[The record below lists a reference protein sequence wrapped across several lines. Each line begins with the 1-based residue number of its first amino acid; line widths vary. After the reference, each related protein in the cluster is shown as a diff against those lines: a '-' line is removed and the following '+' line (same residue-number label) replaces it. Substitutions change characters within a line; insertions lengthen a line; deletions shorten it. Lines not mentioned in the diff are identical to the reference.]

1 MKQIEHINKN
11 QENVLEVFAQEFLD
25 YFDSVSSQACSKFT
39 NSLYLEFNKN
49 LLLGGK
55 VYEKNNT
62 IKNDEELQQEMLS
75 SFLIMVWFSLQ
86 LKYKDTTK
94 QLKYKDITE
103 YDFFRAYTKKLCSEP
118 NFFEEEIQSI
128 INKFVNHYEK
138 LKQKELR
145 HIITQELISHVSLI
159 LQWDIKFWNNQKNMD
174 PLNNIEKL
182 KKLKKQE
189 LGHIISQNIKSHISR
204 KAINILQWDINFL
217 NKKQNLVSLI
227 DLDSFPQGILDI
239 YNSWVIDNSD
249 FLSTVD
255 VITSWKYQLSTK
267 DMFVFLH
274 RKNKFLPDYNKYL
287 SWKLENMSD
296 INEIR
301 TDKVIQQE
309 GSTIYTYRDKIPVN
323 RDFYDELEYIFL
335 DENGIVDLSKLQIFL
350 QDVIDYKN
358 YQNHF
363 SPRTSISIDSLSS
376 QDIRNQVID
385 ILNQFYSQSEIISQ
399 IDFGHI
405 KVFEYEPSWDFSASI
420 EIYQGS
426 FIQVTKK
433 WDIYD
438 MQIYKDTFPIAQIA
452 FNKKNNIL
460 HQGES
465 HIIRELKKSLEL
477 YIKRQPNI
485 FDIENDTNNLF
496 SIFLQKSSTQLYYF
510 MQMLSKKNTDV
521 LDVAKSFKSSHH
533 DDFITHKVAPK
544 VDTLK
549 YEKFNHGEFIDT
561 IFDTK
566 LTRIKWINNLS
577 ELDDILYHL
586 HTVGHSEKTV
596 AKLHR
601 YTLSNKSQWDI
612 GLERMTQFKT
622 TIQQHTQ
629 TPESYK
635 NFKIRENQK
644 IIDDVL
650 NGTSSSFLNGMYL
663 HREKLLF
670 IFQHANQRVKDSYK
684 RRISDSIKKVKPAL
698 TNISDSN
705 KTYLVK
711 YLFSLIQD
719 LHDIWISYWANNIL
733 NYIWEAATQ
742 NTNNIYWLDRIIS
755 GLLSNHQLIINACQ
769 DCDKYLVNKNI
780 LQNIFI
786 TVWMY
791 YQDNIEFQAMK
802 LSLENISGKQK
813 WENELKKFIFSQL
826 DDINMLDQS
835 IQDDTK
841 AYTQIQD
848 NFKKLNSTL
857 IALKTVS
864 IDQEICN
871 DLKDL
876 VKILQS
882 HKNSNDEKWHRVT
895 RGEWKNKIIYN
906 QRNINKYFSLLS
918 KKYNL
923 TYSIHDCV
931 SLYDDVSQ
939 INIDFENIEDK
950 EKFIELIEVQKEYN
964 TYIWRNEKIEAM
976 KKIIERIEFII
987 MQFERQQQASTK
999 LSQSDKEFF
1008 IQSGIS
1014 YQYIDRLKYTSQ
1026 KTYISIYDYK
1036 NIFEEKWEDF
1046 FEIIENNIHKKELAS
1061 FLLDQAIKDKF
1072 NNKNVDIIQNL
1083 DNFIGLL
1090 SFMNW
1095 DLSKFDENMFDKIIF
1110 NNKNSILK
1118 RLKVLV
1124 YLIDN
1129 NLLTQQ
1135 VAEKYINNLADWI
1148 KFETTPTF
1156 KNNYYYFFKI
1166 YKNRK
1171 DFIGEIVNNIIN
1183 KHKNVMKHFDEIYE

>member
-11 QENVLEVFAQEFLD
+11 QENVLEIFAQEFLD

-75 SFLIMVWFSLQ
+75 SFLIMVWFSLK
-86 LKYKDTTK
+86 LKQKNKAQD
-94 QLKYKDITE
+94 
-103 YDFFRAYTKKLCSEP
+103 DFFGTYTQALCSNP
-118 NFFEEEIQSI
+118 SFFEKEIQLI
-128 INKFVNHYEK
+128 INKFVNYYKK
-138 LKQKELR
+138 LKQDELA
-145 HIITQELISHVSLI
+145 HI
-159 LQWDIKFWNNQKNMD
+159 K
-174 PLNNIEKL
+174 
-182 KKLKKQE
+182 
-189 LGHIISQNIKSHISR
+189 SQNIKSHISR

-385 ILNQFYSQSEIISQ
+385 ILNQFYAQSEIISQ

-496 SIFLQKSSTQLYYF
+496 PILLQKSSTQLYYF

-549 YEKFNHGEFIDT
+549 YEKLNHGEFIDA

-586 HTVGHSEKTV
+586 HTVGNSDKNL

-650 NGTSSSFLNGMYL
+650 NGTSSNFLNGMHV

-670 IFQHANQRVKDSYK
+670 IFQHSSQRVKDSYK
-684 RRISDSIKKVKPAL
+684 RRISDSIKKIKPAL

-719 LHDIWISYWANNIL
+719 LHEIWISYWANNIL
-733 NYIWEAATQ
+733 NYIWEAAAQ

-791 YQDNIEFQAMK
+791 YQDSIEFQAMK

-864 IDQEICN
+864 IDQEISN
-871 DLKDL
+871 DLKNL
-876 VKILQS
+876 VKNLQS

-923 TYSIHDCV
+923 AYSIHDCV
-931 SLYDDVSQ
+931 SLYGDDLSQ

-964 TYIWRNEKIEAM
+964 IYIWRNAKIEAM

-1014 YQYIDRLKYTSQ
+1014 YQYIDRLKYTFQ
-1026 KTYISIYDYK
+1026 KTYISIYDYRS
-1036 NIFEEKWEDF
+1036 IFEEKWEDF

-1095 DLSKFDENMFDKIIF
+1095 DLSKFNEDMFDKIIF
-1110 NNKNSILK
+1110 NSKNSILK

-1135 VAEKYINNLADWI
+1135 VAEKYINNLAEWI